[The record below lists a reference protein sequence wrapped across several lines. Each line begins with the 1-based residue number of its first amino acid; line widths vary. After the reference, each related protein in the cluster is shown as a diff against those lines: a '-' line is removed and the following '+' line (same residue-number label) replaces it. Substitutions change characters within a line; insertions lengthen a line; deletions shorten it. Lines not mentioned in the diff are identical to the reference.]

1 MAESVTLKSGY
12 PYAVGRV
19 RALEDSVFSREQYS
33 RLIAAGRDGFLRVLA
48 ELGYGAGAEADAL
61 EPMIDAE
68 LREVKALMDEIAPE
82 PALTDLFFL
91 EYDAHNL
98 KTLLKARI
106 VGADA
111 DPLLLSCGV
120 FDREV
125 LKVCVSADEYSM
137 LGKEFEPLEKL
148 EGVTDP
154 GAISRAVDSAVY
166 AHIFAALKKRK
177 APALEE
183 FFRLKAGCA
192 NALTKLRAKKLGLSD
207 EATAKL
213 LIEGDFTVPA
223 AEGGV
228 NEFERA
234 CAEKLNA
241 CLRDARGDP
250 FGPAALGSY
259 INDKQNEARNI
270 RIIFAGCGEDEIDV

>member
-1 MAESVTLKSGY
+1 MADSVTLKSGY

-19 RALEDSVFSREQYS
+19 RAMEDTVFSREQYS

-48 ELGYGAGAEADAL
+48 ELGYGAGREADSL

-68 LREVKALMDEIAPE
+68 LCEVKALMDEIAPDT
-82 PALTDLFFL
+82 ALTDLFFL

-98 KTLLKARI
+98 KSLLKARL

-111 DPLLLSCGV
+111 DGILLSCGA
-120 FDREV
+120 FDIDV

-137 LGKEFEPLEKL
+137 LGAEFEPLEKL

-166 AHIFAALKKRK
+166 AHIFAVLKKHK

-192 NALTKLRAKKLGLSD
+192 NALTRIRAKKLGLSD

-213 LIEGDFTVPA
+213 LIEGDFTEPA

-228 NEFERA
+228 REFERA
-234 CAEKLNA
+234 CALKLNA
-241 CLRDARGDP
+241 CLRESRGDP
-250 FGPAALGSY
+250 FGPAALGAY
-259 INDKQNEARNI
+259 INEKQNEARNV
-270 RIIFAGCGEDEIDV
+270 RIIFAGGGEDAIDY

>member
-1 MAESVTLKSGY
+1 MADSATLKSGY

-19 RALEDSVFSREQYS
+19 RAMEDTVFSREQYS
-33 RLIAAGRDGFLRVLA
+33 RLLAAEKDGRLRVLS
-48 ELGYGAGAEADAL
+48 EMGYGAGAEKQEL
-61 EPMIDAE
+61 EAMIDAE
-68 LREVKALMDEIAPE
+68 LRGVRELMNEIAPDT
-82 PALTDLFFL
+82 ALTDIFFL
-91 EYDAHNL
+91 EYDAHNI
-98 KTLLKARI
+98 KALLKARS

-111 DPLLLSCGV
+111 DGILLSCGV
-120 FDREV
+120 TDVEV

-166 AHIFAALKKRK
+166 SHVFAVLKKHK
-177 APALEE
+177 APALEA
-183 FFRLKAGCA
+183 FFRLKAGCT
-192 NALTKLRAKKLGLSD
+192 NALTRLRAKKLGLSD
-207 EATAKL
+207 EAVKAL
-213 LIEGDFTVPA
+213 LIDGDFDEPS

-228 NEFERA
+228 REFERA
-234 CAEKLNA
+234 CAEKLND
-241 CLRDARGDP
+241 CLRDARSDP

-270 RIIFAGCGEDEIDV
+270 RMIFAGCGEDEIDV